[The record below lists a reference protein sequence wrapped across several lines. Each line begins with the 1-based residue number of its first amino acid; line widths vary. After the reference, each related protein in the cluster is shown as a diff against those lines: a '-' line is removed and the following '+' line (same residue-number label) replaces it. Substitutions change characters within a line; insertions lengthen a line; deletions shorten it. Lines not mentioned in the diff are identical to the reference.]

1 MMTGGITAENHDLF
15 KNKRVQS
22 DIGLSN
28 GVIKVSASE
37 DYRNFD
43 EYIERLGL
51 ADESNLLVLSS
62 MHHYYYDAEEM
73 VTLKTVINLKE
84 LNQIKD
90 LKEFLHSMFHIL
102 PAGCNFIGC
111 FVNNKKQSSFGL
123 NKDQDFLY
131 NKKNSEAIEN
141 GIESSY
147 PFLNMVYKMID
158 SRTNKYLS
166 EKSVSQIFREHGF
179 KITDISEINSLSYFC
194 AIRLRSADK

>member
-1 MMTGGITAENHDLF
+1 MITDGIIAEDQNLF
-15 KNKRVQS
+15 NNKWVQS
-22 DIGLSN
+22 DFGLN
-28 GVIKVSASE
+28 KTVVKVSTSE

-73 VTLKTVINLKE
+73 VNLKTVINLKE
-84 LNQIKD
+84 LNQIKE
-90 LKEFLHSMFHIL
+90 LKDFLHSMFHIL
-102 PAGCNFIGC
+102 PAGCNFVGC

-123 NKDQDFLY
+123 NKDQDILY

-179 KITDISEINSLSYFC
+179 KITDITEIKSLTYFC